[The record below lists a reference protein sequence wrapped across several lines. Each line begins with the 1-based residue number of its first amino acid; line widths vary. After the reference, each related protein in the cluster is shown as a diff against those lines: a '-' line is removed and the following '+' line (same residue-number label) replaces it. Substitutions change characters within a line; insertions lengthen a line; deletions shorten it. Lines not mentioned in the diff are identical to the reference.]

1 MPQGC
6 IVEGNDDTIGCAIV
20 VSVSASCSR
29 CYILASTS
37 CIMTCLHHVLWT
49 LSSWALIIYR
59 VDTALY
65 LYVLPIASTLTSFSS
80 LCLSCNLSQV

>member
-1 MPQGC
+1 MPQEC
-6 IVEGNDDTIGCAIV
+6 IMEGNDDTIGCAIV

-29 CYILASTS
+29 CYILASTLY
-37 CIMTCLHHVLWT
+37 IMTHLHHVLQT

-65 LYVLPIASTLTSFSS
+65 LYALPIASTLTSFSS